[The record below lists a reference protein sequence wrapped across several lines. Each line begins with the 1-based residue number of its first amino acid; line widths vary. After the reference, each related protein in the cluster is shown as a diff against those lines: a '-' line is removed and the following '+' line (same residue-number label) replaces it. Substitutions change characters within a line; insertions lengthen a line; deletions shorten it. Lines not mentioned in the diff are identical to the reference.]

1 MDLQC
6 FRESEAKQKSGV
18 PIYIGDSTFIC
29 RRYGTDESKKI
40 IKDIT
45 KLLYGPFHKVAETD
59 GHEIFAHWL
68 VEYGIV
74 GWENVTDGS
83 QLIEFSNENAR
94 KIFLNPE
101 MYLSLN
107 TILFTDVN
115 NFENY
120 LYDETQ
126 EDIDN
131 IKKQ

>member
-6 FRESEAKQKSGV
+6 FRESLDKQKDGV

-29 RRYGTDESKKI
+29 RRYGTDESNKI
-40 IKDIT
+40 LKELT
-45 KLLYGPFHKVAETD
+45 RLLYGPFHKTTQADADEL
-59 GHEIFAHWL
+59 FAHWL

-74 GWENVTDGS
+74 SWENVTDGEV
-83 QLIEFSNENAR
+83 IVEFNQNNAR

-101 MYLSLN
+101 MYMSLN
-107 TILFTDVN
+107 RILYGDVN

-120 LYDETQ
+120 LYDETK
-126 EDIDN
+126 EDIED